1 MTWAQRY
8 AGLLIA
14 VYIYVLLLG
23 VRLTIPLSDLT
34 RVVEEFSAIGMSDY
48 NLREPLYWAT
58 GKVLTASFNDA
69 WLAIFVLDMASLVM
83 VAIAVRG
90 RSLSG
95 IAIVCLVLSPMIL
108 LGICNIHRQLVGF
121 AAWMLVERL
130 TENSKPSR
138 AVPLHMI
145 PFLIHS
151 SMGILSFIYFF
162 VQACSRKNYP
172 VIFALASFVLLAA
185 LLFGNV
191 LAELFRQGTETNTS
205 VIIYLGWAIAV
216 YAILA
221 AATGLRN
228 SMSFF
233 YVLGILVAIA
243 LFIFS
248 GGSSGSRFFML
259 VITVTSIWLF
269 GHQELR
275 SGTPRAKL
283 LNLLLGMALV
293 LPTFGSDFSTDIIR
307 AAYFGVPFGTTY

>member
-1 MTWAQRY
+1 MSWAQRLT
-8 AGLLIA
+8 GLLIA
-14 VYIYVLLLG
+14 AGIYILLLA

-34 RVVEEFSAIGMSDY
+34 RVVEEFNAIGMSDY
-48 NLREPLYWAT
+48 NLREPVYWAA
-58 GKVLTASFNDA
+58 GKFLTATLNDA
-69 WLAIFVLDMASLVM
+69 WAAIFVLDMVSLAM
-83 VAIAVRG
+83 VALAIRG

-95 IAIVCLVLSPMIL
+95 IAIVCLILSPMIL

-130 TENSKPSR
+130 TENSKASR
-138 AVPLHMI
+138 AVPLHVL
-145 PFLIHS
+145 PFLIHN

-162 VQACSRKNYP
+162 VQACARRNYP
-172 VIFALASFVLLAA
+172 VIFALLSFVLLAM

-205 VIIYLGWAIAV
+205 VTVYLAWSLAV

-228 SMSFF
+228 SISLF
-233 YVLGILVAIA
+233 YALGVLVAIA
-243 LFIFS
+243 LFVFS

-259 VITVTSIWLF
+259 VITVTSIWMF
-269 GHQELR
+269 GHEALR
-275 SGTPRAKL
+275 KETPRAKL

-293 LPTFGSDFSTDIIR
+293 LPTFGSDFSTEILR
-307 AAYFGVPFGTTY
+307 AAYFQVPFGMTY

>member
-151 SMGILSFIYFF
+151 SMGILSFVYFF

-269 GHQELR
+269 GHQALR

-307 AAYFGVPFGTTY
+307 AAYFGVPFGATY